1 MRDSN
6 RKWLTAGVLI
16 GLLLP
21 GLAWGQAFEVTPGA
35 TSAQEQPAI
44 AALPNLNQFLVVW
57 QKFQAGFFDV
67 SGQLV
72 NANGTLAGGEIAIST
87 AANDQTAPVVAYNSA
102 GRWPGGRTWPWP
114 RRPSPSRS
122 AGAAS

>member
-57 QKFQAGFFDV
+57 QDFQAGSFDI

-72 NANGTLAGGEIAIST
+72 NGNGTLTGSKITIST
-87 AANDQTAPVVAYNSA
+87 AANDQTAASVAYNSA
-102 GRWPGGRTWPWP
+102 GRWSGGR
-114 RRPSPSRS
+114 S
-122 AGAAS
+122 